1 MTLYNIIYIINNVFM
16 AYVIY
21 RFLRIFYAQK
31 RTTKVIE
38 GCCYAGYAVLISLT
52 AFFDTPP
59 LVYILLSL
67 GCTFALTFLY
77 QGKVKKQM
85 LSTVLIYITMIVIE
99 DIITFLSGY
108 YTIQLL
114 TPLKYNSSIGI
125 TVISICTFAI
135 VLLLENL
142 KDLKKG
148 KEIPVSYWLAIIF
161 VPVSTIYLLLFTSS
175 LFDPNRV
182 GTAWL
187 MVLNNIIILLINIL
201 VFYMYN
207 KIAKLVAIEG
217 EKDLITQQNKYFHE
231 QLSLMQD
238 SQEATKSIR
247 HDMRN
252 HLASIKARIETGE
265 YQKAEK
271 YITDTIGQLE
281 KKEEI
286 SHTGHFLLDSIINY
300 KLRNIKKCGAQ
311 LRYHAVI
318 PNDLPIEDFDLTI
331 ILGNLLDNALEALKR
346 INAAEK
352 LLEIHLVYEKGC
364 FLIKVQNTYNGDLLI
379 EKGLPVTQKT
389 KAHYHGIGL
398 KNVRAIAAKYR
409 GSLDITHESG
419 TFTVVVLLYL

>member
-1 MTLYNIIYIINNVFM
+1 MTLYNTVYVTNNIFM
-16 AYVIY
+16 AYVLY
-21 RFLRIFYAQK
+21 RFLRIFYDQR
-31 RTTKVIE
+31 RTTKAIE
-38 GCCYAGYAVLISLT
+38 VSSYAGYVVLISLT
-52 AFFDTPP
+52 VFFDTPP
-59 LVYILLSL
+59 LAYVLLSL
-67 GCTFALTFLY
+67 GCMFVLTFLY
-77 QGKVKKQM
+77 KGT
-85 LSTVLIYITMIVIE
+85 LLNRLLATVIVY
-99 DIITFLSGY
+99 IITTAVEDFIVLFSGY
-108 YTIQLL
+108 DNIQLL

-125 TVISICTFAI
+125 TVISICTFAV

-207 KIAKLVAIEG
+207 KIAKLVAVEG
-217 EKDLITQQNKYFHE
+217 EKGLITQQNKYFHE

-271 YITDTIGQLE
+271 YITDTIGQLDI
-281 KKEEI
+281 KEEI

-300 KLRNIKKCGAQ
+300 KLRNIKKCGVQ
-311 LRYHAVI
+311 LQYTAVI
-318 PNDLPIEDFDLTI
+318 PIDLPIDDFDLTI

-352 LLEIHLVYEKGC
+352 QLEIHLAYEKGC

-379 EKGLPVTQKT
+379 EKGLPVTQKSNP
-389 KAHYHGIGL
+389 HYHGIGL
-398 KNVRAIAAKYR
+398 KNVRAVAAKYR

>member
-1 MTLYNIIYIINNVFM
+1 MTLYNTVYITNNIFM
-16 AYVIY
+16 AYVLY
-21 RFLRIFYAQK
+21 RFLRIFYNQR

-38 GCCYAGYAVLISLT
+38 ICCYAGYVILISLT
-52 AFFDTPP
+52 VFFDTLPF
-59 LVYILLSL
+59 VYMLLSL

-77 QGKVKKQM
+77 QGKVQKQL
-85 LSTVLIYITMIVIE
+85 LSTVLIYITMTVIE

-108 YTIQLL
+108 DNIQLL

-125 TVISICTFAI
+125 TIISIVTFAA

-148 KEIPVSYWLAIIF
+148 RGIPVSYWLAIIF
-161 VPVSTIYLLLFTSS
+161 VPVSTIYLLLFTAL
-175 LFDPNRV
+175 LFDPDRS
-182 GTAWL
+182 GAPWL
-187 MVLNNIIILLINIL
+187 MVLNNVIILLINVL

-207 KIAKLVAIEG
+207 KIARLVAVEG
-217 EKDLITQQNKYFHE
+217 EKDLITQQNKYFQE

-286 SHTGHFLLDSIINY
+286 SHSGHFLLDSIINY
-300 KLRNIKKCGAQ
+300 KLRNIKKCGVQ
-311 LRYHAVI
+311 LQYTAVV
-318 PNDLPIEDFDLTI
+318 PKDLPIDDFDLTI
-331 ILGNLLDNALEALKR
+331 ILGNLLDNALEALKKT
-346 INAAEK
+346 NVAER
-352 LLEIHLVYEKGC
+352 LLEIHLTYEKGC

-379 EKGLPVTQKT
+379 EKGLPVTRKS

-398 KNVRAIAAKYR
+398 KNVRVVAAKYH
-409 GSLDITHESG
+409 GSMDITHEAG
-419 TFTVVVLLYL
+419 IFTVEVLLYL